1 MNIKE
6 HIINNFK
13 NDDHKALIE
22 AIEESVASNDEVTL
36 PGLGVFLSLIWEGAD
51 KELRNNLIDILKQQ
65 INEN

>member
-22 AIEESVASNDEVTL
+22 AIEESVESNDEVTL

>member
-13 NDDHKALIE
+13 NDDHKTLIE
-22 AIEESVASNDEVTL
+22 AIEESVESNDEVTL

-51 KELRNNLIDILKQQ
+51 KELKNNLIDILKQQ
-65 INEN
+65 INSN

>member
-22 AIEESVASNDEVTL
+22 AIEESVESNDEVTL

-65 INEN
+65 INSN

>member
-22 AIEESVASNDEVTL
+22 AIEESVESNDEVTL
-36 PGLGVFLSLIWEGAD
+36 PGLGVFLSLIWESAD
-51 KELRNNLIDILKQQ
+51 KEVRNNLIDILKQQ

>member
-22 AIEESVASNDEVTL
+22 AIEESVESNDEVTL
-36 PGLGVFLSLIWEGAD
+36 PGLGVFLSLIWEGAN
-51 KELRNNLIDILKQQ
+51 KEL
-65 INEN
+65 

>member
-22 AIEESVASNDEVTL
+22 AIEESVESNDEVTL
-36 PGLGVFLSLIWEGAD
+36 PGLGVFLSLIWEGAN
-51 KELRNNLIDILKQQ
+51 KELKNNLIDILKQQ
-65 INEN
+65 INSN

>member
-22 AIEESVASNDEVTL
+22 AIEESVESNDEVTL

-51 KELRNNLIDILKQQ
+51 KELKNKLIDILKQQ
-65 INEN
+65 INSN

>member
-13 NDDHKALIE
+13 NDDHKALIA
-22 AIEESVASNDEVTL
+22 AIEESVESKDEVTL

-51 KELRNNLIDILKQQ
+51 KELKNNLIEILKQQ
-65 INEN
+65 INSN